1 MQGCPLLNN
10 EVKCMCPLGLG
21 HFMVQT
27 LKCVGVFWGFAA
39 YCHFLTD
46 LLFYTFVLSC
56 RYPIFNFSVRP
67 SLWLHLRIC
76 LYQSLC

>member
-27 LKCVGVFWGFAA
+27 LKCVGVFCFLGFCCILSFSDRLVVL
-39 YCHFLTD
+39 YLC
-46 LLFYTFVLSC
+46 FVLQVS
-56 RYPIFNFSVRP
+56 YFQ
-67 SLWLHLRIC
+67 L
-76 LYQSLC
+76 